1 MARVETVLGSM
12 TLEQKIGQVL
22 MPAFDPRR
30 VADTVTGLS
39 AGCLILW
46 GADIGGPRQ
55 MAELTN
61 RAQQASLKHRG
72 LPLWIHGYTAN
83 MGWDGRW
90 QAALATVA
98 SIGEVE
104 RAAAVFGRRWRAGGL
119 HNFPG
124 PTLNVPVYDTCIA
137 KSCAMVGG
145 ADVVSRYGAAI
156 TRGVLSANCGAMAQH
171 FPAHG
176 ATAADSHT
184 DLPVVDLP
192 RQELL
197 QDHIRPYTAAFDA
210 GCTSICTA
218 HLACTA
224 LDRDPN
230 HIATTSRAI
239 LTDFLGSE
247 LGFRGIAIADAIG
260 MKGFQKNGPPEA
272 MSVDALRAGCDS
284 ICITSTGPLQRQ
296 VFESILAAVQS
307 GYLPAARLDEAVCRN
322 LRFMEW
328 LGLFDGSFVD
338 PDRAHRVF
346 TDADDE
352 ALLADLDKRLPQS
365 IRARRAPPRFE

>member
-1 MARVETVLGSM
+1 M

-22 MPAFDPRR
+22 MPAFDPQR

-46 GADIGGPRQ
+46 GADVGGPRR
-55 MAELTN
+55 MAELAN

-83 MGWDGRW
+83 MAWDGRW
-90 QAALATVA
+90 QAALASVA
-98 SIGEVE
+98 STDEVQ
-104 RAAAVFGRRWRAGGL
+104 RAAAVFGRRWRASGL

-124 PTLNVPVYDTCIA
+124 PTLNVSVHDTCIA
-137 KSCAMVGG
+137 KSCAMAGG

-156 TRGVLSANCGAMAQH
+156 TRGVVSAGCGTMAQH

-176 ATAADSHT
+176 ATSADSHT
-184 DLPVVDLP
+184 DFPVVDLP
-192 RQELL
+192 RDELL
-197 QDHIRPYTAAFDA
+197 RDHIRPYAAAFDA

-224 LDRDPN
+224 LDHDPN

-239 LTDFLGSE
+239 LTNFLRGE

-272 MSVDALRAGCDS
+272 MSVEALLAGCDS
-284 ICITSTGPLQRQ
+284 ICITSAGPLQHQ
-296 VFESILAAVQS
+296 VFESILAAVRS
-307 GYLPAARLDEAVCRN
+307 GYLPTARLDEAVDRN

-328 LGLFDGSFVD
+328 LGLFDDPFVD
-338 PDRAHRVF
+338 PDRARSVF

-352 ALLADLDKRLPQS
+352 ALLADLDAKLPQS
-365 IRARRAPPRFE
+365 IRGRRVPATFG

>member
-1 MARVETVLGSM
+1 
-12 TLEQKIGQVL
+12 VL
-22 MPAFDPRR
+22 MPAFDPQR
-30 VADTVTGLS
+30 VADTVTGIS

-46 GADIGGPRQ
+46 GADVGGPRH

-72 LPLWIHGYTAN
+72 LPLWIHGYTAK

-98 SIGEVE
+98 STGEVE
-104 RAAAVFGRRWRAGGL
+104 RAAAVFGRRWRAAGL

-124 PTLNVPVYDTCIA
+124 PTLNVPVHDTCIA
-137 KSCAMVGG
+137 KSCAMAGG

-156 TRGVLSANCGAMAQH
+156 TRGVFSAGCGTMAQH

-176 ATAADSHT
+176 ATPADSHT
-184 DLPVVDLP
+184 DFPVVALP
-192 RQELL
+192 RDKLL
-197 QDHIRPYTAAFDA
+197 RDHIRPYTAAFDA

-224 LDRDPN
+224 LDHDPN

-239 LTDFLGSE
+239 LTDFLRGE
-247 LGFRGIAIADAIG
+247 LNFKGIAIADAIG

-272 MSVDALRAGCDS
+272 MSVEALLAGCDS
-284 ICITSTGPLQRQ
+284 ICITSAPPLQHQ
-296 VFESILAAVQS
+296 VFASILAAVRS
-307 GYLPAARLDEAVCRN
+307 GYLPAARLDEAAGRN

-328 LGLFDGSFVD
+328 LGLFDDPFVD
-338 PDRAHRVF
+338 PDRAHCVF

-352 ALLADLDKRLPQS
+352 ALLADLDAKLPRS
-365 IRARRAPPRFE
+365 IRARRVPAAFG